1 MSKESINTV
10 SDYSDEIEIDLG
22 KIFHT
27 LISKLW
33 IIVLCFVI
41 GAAAMFASTKMLM
54 TPQYQGKAMIYVLSS
69 TTSIT
74 SVADIQIG
82 QQLTV
87 DFEVVAKSRP
97 VVEKV
102 ISKLDLET
110 DYEETV
116 EMLSTENPA
125 ETRILNLIVENEDP
139 KLAKDMANTWAD
151 VTAAQIADIMNTD
164 KPTIL
169 EKAVVPDEPSSPNT
183 MKNTAIGAI
192 VGALVAIAVLVIRFI
207 MNDTLQTTE
216 DIEKYLGLNNL
227 AVVPLEKRKKS
238 AK

>member
-1 MSKESINTV
+1 MSREVVNEFQSHN
-10 SDYSDEIEIDLG
+10 DEIEIDLG
-22 KIFHT
+22 KLLHT
-27 LISKLW
+27 LINKLW
-33 IIVLCFVI
+33 IIILCFI
-41 GAAAMFASTKMLM
+41 LGAVLMFGGTKVLM

-69 TTSIT
+69 STSIT

-97 VVEKV
+97 VVEK
-102 ISKLDLET
+102 IINKLDLDT
-110 DYEETV
+110 DYNETV
-116 EMLSTENPA
+116 SMLSTENPA

-139 KLAKDMANTWAD
+139 KLARDMANTWAD

-169 EKAVVPDEPSSPNT
+169 EKAVVPEEPSSPNT

-192 VGALVAIAVLVIRFI
+192 VGALVAIAVLAIRFI